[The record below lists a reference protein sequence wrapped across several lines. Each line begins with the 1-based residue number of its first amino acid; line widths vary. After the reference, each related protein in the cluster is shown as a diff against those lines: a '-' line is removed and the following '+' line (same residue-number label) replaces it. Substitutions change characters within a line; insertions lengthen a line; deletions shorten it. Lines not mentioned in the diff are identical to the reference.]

1 MNMDL
6 VMELR
11 GVSKTYK
18 DFALKSIDLALERGY
33 IMGFIGPN
41 GAGKSTTIK
50 LLMNLIK
57 KDSGEIRLFGMDH
70 ERDEIAIKQRIGF
83 VYDVNHFFE
92 ELTVQEM
99 KDMIRP
105 FYPRWDEPLFRKL
118 VGEFVLPLKKPIKH
132 LSKGMKMKFALA
144 IALSHHAELLIM
156 DEPTSGLDPVIRS
169 ELMDILQFVMQDED
183 KSIFFSTHITSD
195 LDKIADYIAFIHQG
209 EIILSKTKDELLEDY
224 RIVKG
229 SKEQLAKSRD
239 LYISVKENE
248 FGYVALAKQG
258 QEVRRRLGDTVILE
272 RPVLEDIMLFYI
284 QKDVQ
289 RDGIPY

>member
-118 VGEFVLPLKKPIKH
+118 VGEFALPLKKPIKH

-195 LDKIADYIAFIHQG
+195 LDKIADYITFIHQG

-289 RDGIPY
+289 RDGIPD

>member
-1 MNMDL
+1 
-6 VMELR
+6 
-11 GVSKTYK
+11 
-18 DFALKSIDLALERGY
+18 
-33 IMGFIGPN
+33 
-41 GAGKSTTIK
+41 
-50 LLMNLIK
+50 
-57 KDSGEIRLFGMDH
+57 
-70 ERDEIAIKQRIGF
+70 
-83 VYDVNHFFE
+83 
-92 ELTVQEM
+92 
-99 KDMIRP
+99 
-105 FYPRWDEPLFRKL
+105 
-118 VGEFVLPLKKPIKH
+118 
-132 LSKGMKMKFALA
+132 MKFALA

-195 LDKIADYIAFIHQG
+195 LDKIADYITFIHQG